1 MLYLWIAIGSALGG
15 LLRYILGGWIMRAT
29 GGSFPW
35 GTLVVNVAGCAF
47 IGWFATFTGP
57 DGRVLVSTRT
67 RQFVMIGICGGF
79 TTFSSFSL
87 ETLNLLRD
95 GQTARALA
103 NIGLSVIL
111 CLLSVWLGHAIAMS
125 KVTLR

>member
-15 LLRYILGGWIMRAT
+15 LLRYMLGGWIARTA
-29 GGSFPW
+29 GSTFPW
-35 GTLVVNVAGCAF
+35 GTLVVNVAGCAL
-47 IGWFATFTGP
+47 IGWFATYTGP
-57 DGRVLVSTRT
+57 DGRVLVSTRM

-95 GQTARALA
+95 GQTTRALA
-103 NIGLSVIL
+103 NVALSVIL
-111 CLLSVWLGHAIAMS
+111 CMLGVWLGHAIAMS
-125 KVTLR
+125 KITLR